1 MKDLMESIM
10 SIDHSANN
18 KLNEAIRRKQEA
30 IEKINQKKIKMA
42 KEIEEYANAH
52 LDTFEKSEKLSAQDS
67 MLAIKN
73 NSDEEQERLYNLYNK
88 NKDVWINTI
97 VSNIIEK

>member
-1 MKDLMESIM
+1 MKDLMDSIM

-18 KLNEAIRRKQEA
+18 KLNEAIRKKQEA
-30 IEKINQKKIKMA
+30 IEKINKQKIKMA
-42 KEIEEYANAH
+42 KEIEDYANEH

-73 NSDEEQERLYNLYNK
+73 NSDEEQERLLNLYNANREK
-88 NKDVWINTI
+88 WVSSI
-97 VSNIIEK
+97 VSNITSK

>member
-18 KLNEAIRRKQEA
+18 KLNEAIRRKEEA
-30 IEKINQKKIKMA
+30 IEKINKRKIKMA

-73 NSDEEQERLYNLYNK
+73 TADDEQQRLLNLYDANK
-88 NKDVWINTI
+88 EEWVSSI
-97 VSNIIEK
+97 VSNITSK